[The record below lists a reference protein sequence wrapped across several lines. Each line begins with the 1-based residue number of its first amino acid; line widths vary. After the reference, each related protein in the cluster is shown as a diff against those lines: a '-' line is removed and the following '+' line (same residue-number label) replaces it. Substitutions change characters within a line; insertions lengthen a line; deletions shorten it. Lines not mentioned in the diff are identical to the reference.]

1 MISPAKM
8 NLLVLISG
16 NSQAQ
21 PFASI
26 KSCLLNINEQ
36 TNPIYLLLISM
47 MRTITF
53 PSHGYF
59 DFRHS
64 LVWVS
69 LLWERSKQQIVIK
82 AQHLEF
88 SYSMFYLYLTVTTGA
103 NTTDTNQWNFLS
115 CPLENE
121 CNNTHHTCDLE
132 KQNCIDLELG
142 HYCECKEGYELM
154 WVENIVLDPSLT
166 IKGC

>member
-1 MISPAKM
+1 M
-8 NLLVLISG
+8 LL
-16 NSQAQ
+16 Q
-21 PFASI
+21 
-26 KSCLLNINEQ
+26 
-36 TNPIYLLLISM
+36 
-47 MRTITF
+47 
-53 PSHGYF
+53 
-59 DFRHS
+59 
-64 LVWVS
+64 
-69 LLWERSKQQIVIK
+69 RSKQQIVIK

-103 NTTDTNQWNFLS
+103 NTTDTNEWNFLS

-154 WVENIVLDPSLT
+154 
-166 IKGC
+166 